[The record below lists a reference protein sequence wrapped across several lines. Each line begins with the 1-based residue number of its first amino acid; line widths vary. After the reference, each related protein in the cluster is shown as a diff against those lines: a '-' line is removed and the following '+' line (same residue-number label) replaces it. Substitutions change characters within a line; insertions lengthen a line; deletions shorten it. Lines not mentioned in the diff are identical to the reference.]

1 MLHDLNVSAHEL
13 LACPGKAVKGTGL
26 DKVLNRLLVDILV
39 SHSGNKIL
47 QVRIWTSCLPLLY
60 HRINDR
66 SAHALNGGKRIADG
80 LAVHRETA
88 FSLIDIG
95 RQNVN
100 AHTAAHHNIFC
111 HLSGIIN
118 HGCH

>member
-26 DKVLNRLLVDILV
+26 DKVLNRLLVDILI

-47 QVRIWTSCLPLLY
+47 QVRIRTSCLPLLY
-60 HRINDR
+60 HHINDR
-66 SAHALNGGKRIADG
+66 SAHALNGGKRIADRIT
-80 LAVHRETA
+80 VYRKTA